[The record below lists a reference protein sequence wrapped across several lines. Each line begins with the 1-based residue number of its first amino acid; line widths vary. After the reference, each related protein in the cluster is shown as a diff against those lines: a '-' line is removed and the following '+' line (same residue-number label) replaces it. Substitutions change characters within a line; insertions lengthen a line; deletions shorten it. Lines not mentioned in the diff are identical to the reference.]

1 MKHYFIVDIH
11 DAKLRRHLE
20 TTEKTIQKL
29 KKSVYE
35 RIFRETIRQLEALAT
50 ELQSLH
56 GFTQLFPSVLTA
68 LTELNKIH
76 AMNDVVINTLRALVI
91 LFGGTQTKIEV
102 NT

>member
-1 MKHYFIVDIH
+1 MKHYFIVDVH

-35 RIFRETIRQLEALAT
+35 RIFRETIRQLEELAT
-50 ELQSLH
+50 QLHSLRAC
-56 GFTQLFPSVLTA
+56 LTA
-68 LTELNKIH
+68 LTELNKQH
-76 AMNDVVINTLRALVI
+76 AMNDVVINALQALVI
-91 LFGGTQTKIEV
+91 LFGGTPMKIEV